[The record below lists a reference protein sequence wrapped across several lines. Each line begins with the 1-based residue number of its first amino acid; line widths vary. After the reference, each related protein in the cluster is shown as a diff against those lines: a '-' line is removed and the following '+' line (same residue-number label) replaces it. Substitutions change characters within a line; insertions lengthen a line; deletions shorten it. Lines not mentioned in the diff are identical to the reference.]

1 MLVSKIKFLCNLH
14 GISIPKLEERL
25 GFGAGTISKWKKSS
39 PSVDNL
45 QKVAE
50 YFHLTLD
57 DLLHVNTLKTVPDY
71 KAISRGRTLDSVMKS
86 VRIPVLGNVPAG
98 IPLEAITDIIDYEEI
113 SPALASCGEY
123 FALRIKGDSMAPRI
137 CDGDVVIVKK
147 ESAADSGDVA
157 IVMVDGNEATCKE
170 VLISNVGLTLIGWNV
185 AAFSPMFF
193 TKDDV
198 EKLPVRII
206 GRVVE
211 VRIKN
216 LKRGR

>member
-1 MLVSKIKFLCNLH
+1 MNRLRELRKKKGVSQVELSRYLDVAQPTYSGWESGRFQIDDENKIKL
-14 GISIPKLEERL
+14 
-25 GFGAGTISKWKKSS
+25 
-39 PSVDNL
+39 
-45 QKVAE
+45 AE
-50 YFHLTLD
+50 YYNVSID
-57 DLLHVNTLKTVPDY
+57 YLL
-71 KAISRGRTLDSVMKS
+71 GRTNTPTLETADKANKG

-113 SPALASCGEY
+113 SPTLAACGEY

-157 IVMVDGNEATCKE
+157 IVMVNGNEATCKE
-170 VLISNVGLTLIGWNV
+170 ILISNAGVTLIGWNV

-193 TKDDV
+193 TKEDV
-198 EKLPVRII
+198 EKLPVKVI

>member
-1 MLVSKIKFLCNLH
+1 MLVSKIKFLCNLQ
-14 GISIPKLEERL
+14 GISVPKLEERL

-57 DLLHVNTLKTVPDY
+57 DLLHVNTFKTVPDY
-71 KAISRGRTLDSVMKS
+71 EAINRSKTLDSVMKS
-86 VRIPVLGNVPAG
+86 VRVPVLGNVPAG

-113 SPALASCGEY
+113 SPALAACGEY
-123 FALRIKGDSMAPRI
+123 SALRIKGDSMAPRI

-147 ESAADSGDVA
+147 ESMVDSGDVA
-157 IVMVDGNEATCKE
+157 IVLVNGNEATCKE
-170 VLISNVGLTLIGWNV
+170 VQFSKAGLTLVGCNV
-185 AAFSPMFF
+185 AVFSPMFF
-193 TKDDV
+193 TKEDV
-198 EKLPVRII
+198 ENLPVKII

-211 VRIKN
+211 ARIKN
-216 LKRGR
+216 LKHGK

>member
-1 MLVSKIKFLCNLH
+1 MLVSKIKFLCNLQ
-14 GISIPKLEERL
+14 GISVPKLEERL

-57 DLLHVNTLKTVPDY
+57 DLLHVNTFKTVPDY
-71 KAISRGRTLDSVMKS
+71 EAINRSKTLDSVMKS
-86 VRIPVLGNVPAG
+86 VRVPVLGNVPAG

-113 SPALASCGEY
+113 SPALAACGEY

-147 ESAADSGDVA
+147 ESMVDSGDVA
-157 IVMVDGNEATCKE
+157 IVLVNGNEATCKE
-170 VLISNVGLTLIGWNV
+170 VQFSKAGLTLVGWNV
-185 AAFSPMFF
+185 AVFSPMFF
-193 TKDDV
+193 TKEDV
-198 EKLPVRII
+198 ENLPVKII

-211 VRIKN
+211 ARIKN
-216 LKRGR
+216 LKHGK

>member
-1 MLVSKIKFLCNLH
+1 MLVSKIKFLCNLQ
-14 GISIPKLEERL
+14 GISVPKLEERL

-57 DLLHVNTLKTVPDY
+57 DLLHVNTFKTVPDY
-71 KAISRGRTLDSVMKS
+71 EAINRSKTLDSVMKS
-86 VRIPVLGNVPAG
+86 VRVPVLGNVPAG

-113 SPALASCGEY
+113 SPALAACGEY

-147 ESAADSGDVA
+147 ESMVDSGDVA
-157 IVMVDGNEATCKE
+157 SVLVNGNEATCKE
-170 VLISNVGLTLIGWNV
+170 VQFSKAGLTLVGWNV
-185 AAFSPMFF
+185 AVFSPMFF
-193 TKDDV
+193 TKEDV
-198 EKLPVRII
+198 ENLPVKII

-211 VRIKN
+211 ARIKN
-216 LKRGR
+216 LKHGK

>member
-1 MLVSKIKFLCNLH
+1 MEFNEILRRRRIEMGFTQAQLGDKVNLAESTISLYESGKRFPDKDTLKELSKVLQTP
-14 GISIPKLEERL
+14 ISILMGETVK
-25 GFGAGTISKWKKSS
+25 GFR
-39 PSVDNL
+39 V
-45 QKVAE
+45 
-50 YFHLTLD
+50 
-57 DLLHVNTLKTVPDY
+57 
-71 KAISRGRTLDSVMKS
+71 
-86 VRIPVLGNVPAG
+86 PVLGNVPAG

-113 SPALASCGEY
+113 SPTLAACGEY

-157 IVMVDGNEATCKE
+157 IVMVNGNEATCKE
-170 VLISNVGLTLIGWNV
+170 ILISDAGVTLIGWNV

-193 TKDDV
+193 TKEDV
-198 EKLPVRII
+198 EKLPVKVI